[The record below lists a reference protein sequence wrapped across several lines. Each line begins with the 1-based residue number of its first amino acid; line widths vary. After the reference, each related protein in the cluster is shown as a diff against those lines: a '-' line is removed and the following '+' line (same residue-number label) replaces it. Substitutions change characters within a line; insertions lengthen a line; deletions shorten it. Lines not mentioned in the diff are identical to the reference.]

1 MNRAF
6 ASSFS
11 SYLYICRP
19 SSPSACSDVRILA
32 ALSLLTPQG
41 NRSAR
46 CARPCGAFE
55 LRLFGCRH
63 SRVQEEI

>member
-1 MNRAF
+1 MKAAF
-6 ASSFS
+6 ASRLRT
-11 SYLYICRP
+11 YLYRCRQF
-19 SSPSACSDVRILA
+19 SPCACSAVCTLA

-41 NRSAR
+41 SRSAR